1 MEKLE
6 NGYLLSE
13 KEYNDLIQIEKDM
26 TSFIDNNQEDMLIHT
41 SYDWQI
47 VVKLFG
53 KKQFEELCE
62 YYFGHEQWFISKL
75 LTELDTRTLEDIVK
89 SYQYNIWHNQWMA
102 DAFNQFSKQMAEL
115 TQLQEEEVKEK
126 LQDKLKDNEQVQQ

>member
-26 TSFIDNNQEDMLIHT
+26 TSFIDNNQEDMLIHA

-47 VVKLFG
+47 IVKLFG

-62 YYFGHEQWFISKL
+62 HYFGHEQQYISKL
-75 LTELDTRTLEDIVK
+75 LTELDTRTLEDIVN

-102 DAFNQFSKQMAEL
+102 DAFNQFSKQMSEL
-115 TQLQEEEVKEK
+115 TQSQKEEVNSE
-126 LQDKLKDNEQVQQ
+126 LWTI

>member
-26 TSFIDNNQEDMLIHT
+26 ISFIDNNQEDMLVHA

-62 YYFGHEQWFISKL
+62 YYFWHEQWFISKL
-75 LTELDTRTLEDIVK
+75 LTELDTRTLKDIVN
-89 SYQYNIWHNQWMA
+89 SYQYNIWHNQWMS
-102 DAFNQFSKQMAEL
+102 DAFNQFSKQMSEL
-115 TQLQEEEVKEK
+115 TQLQEEEVKEN
-126 LQDKLKDNEQVQQ
+126 LQNNNNENVSKD

>member
-62 YYFGHEQWFISKL
+62 YYFGHEQEFISKL
-75 LTELDTRTLEDIVK
+75 LTELDKRTLEDIVN
-89 SYQYNIWHNQWMA
+89 SYQYNIWHNQWIA

-115 TQLQEEEVKEK
+115 TQLQEEQ
-126 LQDKLKDNEQVQQ
+126 LQINNDENVSKN

>member
-41 SYDWQI
+41 SYD
-47 VVKLFG
+47 
-53 KKQFEELCE
+53 
-62 YYFGHEQWFISKL
+62 
-75 LTELDTRTLEDIVK
+75 
-89 SYQYNIWHNQWMA
+89 
-102 DAFNQFSKQMAEL
+102 
-115 TQLQEEEVKEK
+115 
-126 LQDKLKDNEQVQQ
+126 